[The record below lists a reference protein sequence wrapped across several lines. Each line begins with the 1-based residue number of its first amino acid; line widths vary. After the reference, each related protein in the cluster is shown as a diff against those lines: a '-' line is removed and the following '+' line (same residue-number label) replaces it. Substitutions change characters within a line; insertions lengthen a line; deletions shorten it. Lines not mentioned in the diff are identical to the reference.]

1 MGTPQPE
8 ARVERLRSVPLFAS
22 ADGETLARLAAS
34 VQEVELP
41 AGQVL
46 IEPNMKGSGMF
57 VIEDGTVEVETRG
70 RRFERGP
77 GEFVGEL
84 ALLNA
89 RGARTARVRA
99 KTPLRCL
106 AVTRADFVAALEAEP
121 KLALAMLEALAER
134 LEEAEERR

>member
-1 MGTPQPE
+1 MSPDVEG
-8 ARVERLRSVPLFAS
+8 RVERLRSVPLFAS
-22 ADGETLARLAAS
+22 LDGEALQQLAGSLE
-34 VQEVELP
+34 EVELP

-46 IEPNMKGSGMF
+46 IEPNMQGSGMF
-57 VIEDGTVEVETRG
+57 VIEHGTVEVETRG

-106 AVTRADFVAALEAEP
+106 AVTRADFVAALEADP
-121 KLALAMLEALAER
+121 KLALALLEALAER
-134 LEEAEERR
+134 LEDAEARR